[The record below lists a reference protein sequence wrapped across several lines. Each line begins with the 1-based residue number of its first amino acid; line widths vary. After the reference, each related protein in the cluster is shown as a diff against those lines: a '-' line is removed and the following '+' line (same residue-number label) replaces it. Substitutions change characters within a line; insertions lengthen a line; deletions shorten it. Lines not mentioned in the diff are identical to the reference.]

1 MSDTLERASTFP
13 SRTITSCLPVSV
25 PLFVS
30 GEPDKLTLGI
40 QLHGSVKNLAAI
52 HTHERGRN
60 QLPLARAQRSN
71 VDLRRSHC

>member
-1 MSDTLERASTFP
+1 MSDTLERASTLP
-13 SRTITSCLPVSV
+13 RRTITSCLPVSV

-30 GEPDKLTLGI
+30 GNPDKLRLGI
-40 QLHGSVKNLAAI
+40 QLHGSVENLAAI
-52 HTHERGRN
+52 HTHERGCD